1 MTYCATTSIICIARK
16 SVTTIIIIKKFRRDD
31 ILTGELKDLKQSFIK
46 RLEKL
51 DRKRFKTDNIIS
63 VELAKQVSALSKE
76 VNRQIGLLIDRQNEV
91 QYVIVGDNRSI
102 FIPELKRFRLV
113 PGKLRGLRL
122 VHTHL
127 YGEPINDD
135 DITDLAMLRLDSLTA
150 IYVDEAG
157 LPKSMDTI
165 YLLPPNIENKTYDY
179 LDEKDVYNQN
189 INFLEFIR
197 ELEKEIEDKT
207 AALFQVSS
215 GNNAI
220 LAGVFKSKTEAKMAL
235 EELKELARSAGL
247 NVLDT
252 VYQIRNKV
260 DPKYLLGVGKLKDL
274 AIKAYQIGADYII
287 FDNNLQP
294 SQAKEISKIVELKI
308 MDRTQLILDIFAKRA
323 HTDEGKLKVELAQL
337 KYIMPRLSVKD
348 DSLSRLT
355 GGIGGRGPGETK
367 LEIDRR
373 RIKDRIAF
381 LNRKLKQISKVRYTQ
396 RKRRLQREIPTVS
409 IVGYTN
415 AGKTTLIN
423 SLTNSSIYADNLMF
437 ATLDTSS
444 KRLRFPEEK
453 EIIITDT
460 VGFIRDLPED
470 LKDAFKSTL
479 DELYDADL
487 FLHVVD
493 ISNPEFRKQIES
505 VNKILEELNL
515 IDVEQ
520 ILVFNKID
528 LLDEESL
535 KELKNEFPKAIFI
548 SAINRKTFNE
558 LLNRIFY
565 ILFRQKVKNGS
576 S

>member
-1 MTYCATTSIICIARK
+1 
-16 SVTTIIIIKKFRRDD
+16 
-31 ILTGELKDLKQSFIK
+31 
-46 RLEKL
+46 LEKL
-51 DRKRFKTDNIIS
+51 DRKRFRTNNIIS
-63 VELAKQVSALSKE
+63 VDLAKQLSSLSREVS
-76 VNRQIGLLIDRQNEV
+76 RQIGLLIDRQNEV

-127 YGEPINDD
+127 LDEPINDD

-150 IYVDEAG
+150 IYVDNQG
-157 LPKSMDTI
+157 LPKGMDTI
-165 YLLPPNIENKTYDY
+165 YLLPPNNEGKTFDF
-179 LDEKDVYNQN
+179 LDERDVYNQKLDY
-189 INFLEFIR
+189 IEFIKG
-197 ELEKEIEDKT
+197 LEKEIEDKT
-207 AALFQVSS
+207 DALYQVNR

-220 LAGVFKSKTEAKMAL
+220 LVGVYKSKNDLKYAL

-252 VYQIRNKV
+252 IYQIRNKV
-260 DPKYLLGVGKLKDL
+260 DSKYLIGIGKLKEI
-274 AIKAYQIGADYII
+274 AIKAYQMGADYIV

-294 SQAKEISKIVELKI
+294 SQAREISKIVELKVI
-308 MDRTQLILDIFAKRA
+308 DRTQLILDIFAKRA

-381 LNRKLKQISKVRYTQ
+381 LNRKLKEISKNRFTQ
-396 RKRRLQREIPTVS
+396 RKRRLQKDIPTVS

-423 SLTNSSIYADNLMF
+423 SLTNSKIYADNLMF

-493 ISNPEFRKQIES
+493 ISNPDFRRHIES
-505 VNKILEELNL
+505 VNNILEELNL
-515 IDVEQ
+515 LSVDQ

-528 LLDEESL
+528 LLDEDIL
-535 KELKNEFPKAIFI
+535 NDIKKEYPDAVFI
-548 SAINRKTFNE
+548 SALQRKTFNE
-558 LLNRIFY
+558 LLNKIFY
-565 ILFRQKVKNGS
+565 ILFRKKVKNES